1 MQSVSAPTS
10 RHLAGQGLGGR
21 LLIDHAAAQ
30 PRTGISAPLPAGEG
44 KARGP
49 KGPDVSPPCGPSTAF
64 TKAASLGPRDPT
76 DPLGRHCVCRT
87 RPCWRT
93 ADASPGD
100 KRGPPGARGTPD
112 LDPNPRHLPGRP
124 GPSARHRLDGG
135 ARYAQVVPDPPLRS
149 LDFAPQAPRR
159 ALRGSRAL
167 LQAPWLV
174 NPQPWARCR
183 AAHAVSPGACAHL
196 RCPRLPSPCRGADVA
211 PPMARALPPAHPSSR
226 AGCPCPSSPFCL
238 ITARL
243 AASQLLLAARSAA
256 WLTMS
261 RLCLHSGRLGP
272 GPRHSDSGAS
282 GPFLSVRLPSCI
294 GLPAFRCGKA
304 RPAPSRTSAKY
315 LAVQPSSCPA
325 PLRIPCLSF
334 EFVDADLPD
343 IVAADAAS
351 PSNLPTPLLSPRTAS
366 GRPAGGWCR
375 PAVG

>member
-30 PRTGISAPLPAGEG
+30 PRTGLSAPLPAGEG

-159 ALRGSRAL
+159 ALRGGSRAL

-174 NPQPWARCR
+174 SPQPWASCR
-183 AAHAVSPGACAHL
+183 AAHAVSPIAGDHL
-196 RCPRLPSPCRGADVA
+196 RCPGLPSPCRGAGVA

-226 AGCPCPSSPFCL
+226 AGYPCPSSP
-238 ITARL
+238 L
-243 AASQLLLAARSAA
+243 APHLSYHRSACSLAVAAGGPLRSLADHESAMPPLWPA
-256 WLTMS
+256 W
-261 RLCLHSGRLGP
+261 
-272 GPRHSDSGAS
+272 
-282 GPFLSVRLPSCI
+282 
-294 GLPAFRCGKA
+294 A
-304 RPAPSRTSAKY
+304 RPASLRLWGLGP
-315 LAVQPSSCPA
+315 V
-325 PLRIPCLSF
+325 PLRSTALLHRAPCIPLWKSPPCAQPDFGQVSCCAAFKLSGP
-334 EFVDADLPD
+334 AAHSLPV
-343 IVAADAAS
+343 I
-351 PSNLPTPLLSPRTAS
+351 RI
-366 GRPAGGWCR
+366 C
-375 PAVG
+375 